1 MTELRKLNIA
11 VIGSGISGLSAAWL
25 LSKSHNV
32 TLFEKNEK
40 FGGHSNTVKIAKGYF
55 GKNPEIN
62 VDTGFIVYNEFNY
75 PNLTAFFKHLNI
87 KTEQSNMSFSASMDN
102 GEFEYS
108 GSGISGLLAQKT
120 NVLNLRFWKM
130 IYGIIRFY
138 KSCPKE
144 MYNKEIESMSLGE
157 YLRINKYN
165 ESFIKDHIYPVAG
178 SIWSATNSEIEKFPI
193 KSFINFFYNHGLL
206 ELNIKKRPKWRT
218 ITNGS
223 QAYVKKI
230 IDNFSGILEIKNG
243 VKSVTR
249 CANGIIINA
258 ENGKENKFD
267 HAIIATHPDEATK
280 ILHKP
285 NKDEINILNKI
296 RYEKSHAFLHTDH
309 KAMPKNKSAWSSWNY
324 KSSKNK
330 HFDSKVSLT
339 YWMNKLQNINYN
351 YPLFVSLN
359 PEEAPKNDS
368 IIKELIYDH
377 PIFDFNTI
385 KAQKELLSIQGKEG
399 IWYCGAYFGYGFH
412 EDGIQSG
419 LYVAEKLSGSKRPWT
434 VKNESGRIL
443 K

>member
-1 MTELRKLNIA
+1 MAESAKKEIA

-25 LSKSHNV
+25 LAKKHKV
-32 TLFEKNEK
+32 TIFEKNDK
-40 FGGHSNTVKIAKGYF
+40 FGGHSNTINIPMGKL

-62 VDTGFIVYNEFNY
+62 VDTGFIVYNELNY
-75 PNLTAFFKHLNI
+75 PNLTAFFKHLDI
-87 KTEQSNMSFSASMDN
+87 KTEPSNMSFSASMDN

-108 GSGISGLLAQKT
+108 GSGIRGLLAQKK
-120 NVLNLRFWKM
+120 NILNPRFWKM
-130 IYGIIRFY
+130 VYGIIRFY

-144 MYNKEIESMSLGE
+144 MDNKEIGSISLGE
-157 YLRINKYN
+157 YLKANKYN
-165 ESFIKDHIYPVAG
+165 KSFIKDHIYPVAG

-218 ITNGS
+218 VTNGS

-230 IDNFSGILEIKNG
+230 IANFPGNLEIKNA
-243 VKSVTR
+243 VKTVIRNS
-249 CANGIIINA
+249 NGIIINS

-267 HAIIATHPDEATK
+267 HAVIATHPNEALK

-285 NKDEINILNKI
+285 NENEINILNKI
-296 RYEKSHAFLHTDH
+296 RYENSHAFLHTDH
-309 KAMPKNKSAWSSWNY
+309 RAMPKNKSAWSSWNY

-330 HFDSKVSLT
+330 HFDNKVSLT
-339 YWMNKLQNINYN
+339 YWMNKLQNIDYN

-368 IIKELIYDH
+368 IIKEFNYDH
-377 PIFDFNTI
+377 PIFDFNAI
-385 KAQKELLSIQGKEG
+385 KAQKELLSIQGKG
-399 IWYCGAYFGYGFH
+399 GVWYCGAYFGYGFH

-419 LYVAEKLSGSKRPWT
+419 LYVAESLGGSKRPWT